1 MAMIGQV
8 NFVLFLKNPC
18 VLAVKNGHGIV
29 VVINYNNANLKDIIH
44 QNFPE
49 SRATLT
55 SFMHVSLL
63 HKLET

>member
-8 NFVLFLKNPC
+8 NFVLFLKNLC

-44 QNFPE
+44 NFPE

-63 HKLET
+63 HKFET